1 MKRQMQ
7 KGFTLIEL
15 MIVVAII
22 AILAAIAI
30 PAYQGYIEDAKVSK
44 MDGNFQTAVRL
55 LRAETTQLALD
66 SSDAVDVTSL
76 DSADGI
82 TVDTSASAYH
92 TCAAADDY
100 AVFVNGSSG
109 NSWYVNSCNG
119 TTEVDKQTITQE

>member
-30 PAYQGYIEDAKVSK
+30 PAYNGYIEDSKISK
-44 MDGNFQTAVRL
+44 MDANFTTAVRL
-55 LRAETTQLALD
+55 LSAETTQLAID
-66 SSDAVDVTSL
+66 STDSVDTSSL
-76 DSADGI
+76 SSADGI
-82 TVDTSASAYH
+82 TVATGTAYH
-92 TCAAADDY
+92 TCDDEDY

-109 NSWYVNSCNG
+109 ADWYVRSCNG
-119 TTEVDKQTITQE
+119 DTPVDSQTITQE

>member
-30 PAYQGYIEDAKVSK
+30 PAYNGYIEDSKASK
-44 MDGNFQTAVRL
+44 MDANYQTAVRL
-55 LRAETTQLALD
+55 LRAETTQLAID
-66 SSDAVDVTSL
+66 STDSVDTSSL
-76 DSADGI
+76 SSADGI
-82 TVDTSASAYH
+82 TVATGTAYH
-92 TCAAADDY
+92 TCVAANDY

-109 NSWYVNSCNG
+109 ASWYVRSCNG
-119 TTEVDKQTITQE
+119 TTAVDSQTITQE